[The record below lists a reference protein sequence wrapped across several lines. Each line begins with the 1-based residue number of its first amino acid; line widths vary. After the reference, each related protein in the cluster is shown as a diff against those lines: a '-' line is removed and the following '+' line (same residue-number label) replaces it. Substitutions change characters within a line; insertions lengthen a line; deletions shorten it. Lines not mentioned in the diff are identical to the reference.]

1 MCKLEEKAKEDLK
14 YYESKLAK
22 ARKQQKQQMKAY
34 YCACIS
40 TLLKLLGR
48 TKENRALVPNWV
60 FINKLD
66 KVKVEN
72 KNENTTNI

>member
-1 MCKLEEKAKEDLK
+1 MCKLREKAIEDLK

-22 ARKQQKQQMKAY
+22 ARDQQKDPMKFY
-34 YCACIS
+34 HSACIS

-60 FINKLD
+60 FIKQQD
-66 KVKVEN
+66 KVKV
-72 KNENTTNI
+72 KSSC

>member
-22 ARKQQKQQMKAY
+22 ARKQKKQPMKNY

-40 TLLKLLGR
+40 TLLRLLGR

-60 FINKLD
+60 FIKQQDNV
-66 KVKVEN
+66 KVKSS
-72 KNENTTNI
+72 